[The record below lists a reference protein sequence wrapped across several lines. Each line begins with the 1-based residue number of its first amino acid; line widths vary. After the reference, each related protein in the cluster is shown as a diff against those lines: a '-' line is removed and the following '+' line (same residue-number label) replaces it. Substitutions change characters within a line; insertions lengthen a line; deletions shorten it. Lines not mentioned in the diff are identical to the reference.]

1 MGIREER
8 DMGEMTDFES
18 LRDMYLTG
26 KIWNIGDLVEANGV
40 EGRVIRKGT
49 NYLAYN
55 DSQGKVHKVWLHEIN
70 INEIQK
76 LRRVKQDPDVKGD
89 KGTEPAKYYAKDA
102 AEKDVESKQR
112 KQEIKS
118 LKDEPKCLM
127 IIQTVYKPAPGD
139 KDKSGKLKKTKPSK
153 HTLKKYKKM
162 FGDDVNEMILVGLA
176 TRLATMQ
183 R

>member
-26 KIWNIGDLVEANGV
+26 KIWNIGDLVEANGI

-70 INEIQK
+70 LNEIQK
-76 LRRVKQDPDVKGD
+76 RV
-89 KGTEPAKYYAKDA
+89 AK
-102 AEKDVESKQR
+102 SKTRPRYQR
-112 KQEIKS
+112 
-118 LKDEPKCLM
+118 
-127 IIQTVYKPAPGD
+127 
-139 KDKSGKLKKTKPSK
+139 
-153 HTLKKYKKM
+153 
-162 FGDDVNEMILVGLA
+162 
-176 TRLATMQ
+176 
-183 R
+183 

>member
-26 KIWNIGDLVEANGV
+26 KIWNIGDLVEANGI

-70 INEIQK
+70 LNEIQK
-76 LRRVKQDPDVKGD
+76 GLRRVKQDPDIKGD
-89 KGTEPAKYYAKDA
+89 KGTEPAKYYA
-102 AEKDVESKQR
+102 E
-112 KQEIKS
+112 
-118 LKDEPKCLM
+118 
-127 IIQTVYKPAPGD
+127 G
-139 KDKSGKLKKTKPSK
+139 
-153 HTLKKYKKM
+153 
-162 FGDDVNEMILVGLA
+162 
-176 TRLATMQ
+176 
-183 R
+183 

>member
-26 KIWNIGDLVEANGV
+26 KIWNIGDLVEMNGI

-70 INEIQK
+70 LNEIQK
-76 LRRVKQDPDVKGD
+76 GLRRVNKTQI
-89 KGTEPAKYYAKDA
+89 
-102 AEKDVESKQR
+102 SKV
-112 KQEIKS
+112 IKEQNQQS
-118 LKDEPKCLM
+118 IM
-127 IIQTVYKPAPGD
+127 Q
-139 KDKSGKLKKTKPSK
+139 
-153 HTLKKYKKM
+153 KM
-162 FGDDVNEMILVGLA
+162 
-176 TRLATMQ
+176 RW
-183 R
+183 